1 LDAARLYR
9 IPGMQSLR
17 YILRSGALVFGLS
30 AIALMLIPGY
40 FLELLGLESEPPL
53 VWAMVMIG
61 ITLVALTGN
70 MAMVSFQATDLGVQ
84 GAAIVMA
91 FSAAG
96 LGIITLL
103 IPVSY
108 TWFTV
113 LYAGVGFGFSLAY
126 VIGLT
131 LVGRAR

>member
-1 LDAARLYR
+1 
-9 IPGMQSLR
+9 MQNLR

-70 MAMVSFQATDLGVQ
+70 MTMVSFQATDRGVQ

-108 TWFTV
+108 TWFTL
-113 LYAGVGFGFSLAY
+113 LYAAVGFGFSLAY
-126 VIGLT
+126 VIGLI